1 MGKTFPAAYFKP
13 FSLALDND
21 KFETDAKEY
30 CKKKKI
36 KKKIAILGE

>member
-13 FSLALDND
+13 SFFLALDND

-30 CKKKKI
+30 CKK
-36 KKKIAILGE
+36 